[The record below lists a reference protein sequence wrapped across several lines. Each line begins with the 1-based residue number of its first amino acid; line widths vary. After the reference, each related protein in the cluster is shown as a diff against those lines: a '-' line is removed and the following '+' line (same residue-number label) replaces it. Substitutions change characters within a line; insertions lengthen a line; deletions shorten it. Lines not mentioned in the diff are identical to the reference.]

1 MNVLVTGSSGL
12 IGKAVVRVLSEA
24 GHKVKPFDRA
34 EGYDIMSFSSC
45 QYAVD
50 NVDAVIHLAGILG
63 TDELFDEIHKAIDI
77 NISGAVNV
85 MSACAAEGAHYVGI
99 TMLDVFPSI
108 YTATK
113 VSASRFATAFH
124 YNQDM
129 PVTQVRAF
137 NAFGADQHHGSGH
150 PRKIIPAFSVEGW
163 QNIPM
168 KIWGD
173 GGQTVDLIHVN
184 DIARVFLDA
193 LQAPG
198 KNETIDAG
206 SGVSLTVNEVA
217 DFVLEITGSTAGVE
231 HLPMRRGEIP
241 TNIVSMGEGWQ
252 YLSFTPSF
260 DRLELMKTILS
271 YKDWA

>member
-12 IGKAVVRVLSEA
+12 IGKAVVRVLGEA

-34 EGYDIMSFSSC
+34 EGYDIMSFPSC

-85 MSACAAEGAHYVGI
+85 MSACAAEGAHYIGI

-137 NAFGADQHHGSGH
+137 NAFGADQHHGPGH

-163 QNIPM
+163 QNVPM

-173 GGQTVDLIHVN
+173 GEQTVDLIHVN

-241 TNIVSMGEGWQ
+241 TNIVSTGEGWK
-252 YLSFTPSF
+252 YLTFTPSF
-260 DRLELMKTILS
+260 DRLELMKTILA

>member
-1 MNVLVTGSSGL
+1 MNILVTGSSGL
-12 IGKAVVRVLSEA
+12 IGKAVVRVLQEA

-34 EGYDIMSFSSC
+34 EGYDIMDFTSC
-45 QYAVD
+45 QYAVG
-50 NVDAVIHLAGILG
+50 NVDAVIHLAGVLG
-63 TDELFDEIHKAIDI
+63 TDELFDEIHKAIEI

-85 MSACAAEGAHYVGI
+85 MSACAAEGAHYIGI
-99 TMLDVFPSI
+99 TMPPVFPSI

-113 VSASRFATAFH
+113 VSATRFATAFH
-124 YNQDM
+124 HNQHM

-137 NAFGADQHHGSGH
+137 NAFGADQHHGPGY

-163 QNIPM
+163 NNVPM
-168 KIWGD
+168 IIWGD
-173 GGQTVDLIHVN
+173 GKQSVDLIHVN

-193 LQAPG
+193 LAAPG
-198 KNETIDAG
+198 QNETIDAG

-217 DFVLEITGSTAGVE
+217 DFVIEITGSTAGVE

-241 TNIVSMGEGWQ
+241 TNIVSQKEGWE
-252 YLSFTPSF
+252 YLTFTPTYNP
-260 DRLELMKTILS
+260 LELMKTIVA